1 VNVSPGSRRAP
12 EGMVTRL
19 GASQAAPPA
28 SLADQAYQALSELL
42 LTLRIP
48 PGAPMPEE
56 RLCAE
61 LELGRTP
68 IREALKRLEAER
80 LVVVHP
86 RRGTFASE
94 VHLADHVLIADVRR
108 PLEALAARRA
118 AERATAS
125 DREAL
130 GAHLRRLGEALSS
143 TDLDDLVA
151 LDSAIHAS
159 VAEAAHNHHL
169 ASTLRQYYNLSLRIW
184 YLFLERLPGM
194 DEHVRSHAGLL
205 EAILAQDAERAARA
219 AASHVEDFE
228 SAVSRLLAP
237 SA

>member
-1 VNVSPGSRRAP
+1 MDPVPRPERALERSVARLGPGSGP
-12 EGMVTRL
+12 L
-19 GASQAAPPA
+19 

-118 AERATAS
+118 AERATPS
-125 DREAL
+125 ERHAL
-130 GAHLRRLGEALSS
+130 AEHLERLRAPLEPQ
-143 TDLDDLVA
+143 DLDGLIA
-151 LDSAIHAS
+151 LDSVIHAS
-159 VAEAAHNHHL
+159 VAEAAHNQHL

-194 DEHVRSHAGLL
+194 EEHVRSHAPLL
-205 EAILAQDAERAARA
+205 EAILAPDPQA
-219 AASHVEDFE
+219 AAQAAALHVEDFE
-228 SAVSRLLAP
+228 SAISRLLAP

>member
-1 VNVSPGSRRAP
+1 MPRYGRAP
-12 EGMVTRL
+12 GRSVARL
-19 GASQAAPPA
+19 GGDSAPL
-28 SLADQAYQALSELL
+28 SLADQAYLALSDLL

-48 PGAPMPEE
+48 PGSPMPEE

-118 AERATAS
+118 AERATPS
-125 DREAL
+125 DRTVLAEHRERLEAP
-130 GAHLRRLGEALSS
+130 LSPR
-143 TDLDDLVA
+143 DLDELVA

-194 DEHVRSHAGLL
+194 DEHVRSHAALL
-205 EAILAQDAERAARA
+205 DAILAPDPQA
-219 AASHVEDFE
+219 AAQAAAAHVEDFE
-228 SAVSRLLAP
+228 TAISRLLAP